1 MNTIE
6 YLKIVSI
13 IYLSYY
19 LILIVWDLF
28 GAQKKST
35 TDIQQLILSKDQP
48 TKVQLEN
55 EILDDSVEQEIQN
68 DQGQSINQ
76 SEK

>member
-1 MNTIE
+1 M
-6 YLKIVSI
+6 
-13 IYLSYY
+13 SYY